1 MNTTQRTA
9 LERSITHWE
18 QNVRAETPDHVSHD
32 ANNCALC
39 QMYRSNDCTDCPVSN
54 KTKQMSCRGTPYAD
68 ACRAYTKWQYHPS
81 DKLAEAKYRIAAQA
95 EVDFLKSL
103 RTEPSPQEKAEEI
116 ASVLRMA
123 GYQTV
128 VTNKLYMSIKKSNE
142 HPYKD
147 IPYTSPEFEIMYD
160 LVSYTGETD

>member
-54 KTKQMSCRGTPYAD
+54 KTKQTSCRGTPYAN
-68 ACRAYTKWQYHPS
+68 ACKAYTKWQYHPS

-103 RTEPSPQEKAEEI
+103 RADPTPQEKAEEI

-123 GYQTV
+123 GHFLIAISPKHMWIKNIK
-128 VTNKLYMSIKKSNE
+128 TNEDLS
-142 HPYKD
+142 

-160 LVSYTGETD
+160 LVNYTGETD